1 MTTNLDICTDA
12 LRKIGVVAIGL
23 TPSAEEIET
32 ARRTLARMMR
42 AWQNL
47 GYNLWAVSSM
57 TVPLTTSASY
67 VLAGRPL
74 EIHTARL
81 SRSGIET
88 PMQRFNREQ
97 YDSLP
102 QKTSTGLPTCFY
114 YDRQATTGTIYVWPV
129 LAVAAGQELVISYTR
144 AFGDVV
150 LASELDAPQEWEDA
164 IVYGLAARL
173 MDEFSVMTGNV
184 VGRAE
189 DELRKA
195 LAFDRDENVYFVGDG
210 YN

>member
-23 TPSAEEIET
+23 TASAEETEM
-32 ARRTLARMMR
+32 ARRALARMMR
-42 AWQNL
+42 SWQNL
-47 GYNLWAVSSM
+47 GYNLWAVSSV
-57 TVPLTTSASY
+57 TVPLTTAASY

-74 EIHTARL
+74 ELHTVRL

-114 YDRQATTGTIYVWPV
+114 YDRQAITGTVYVWPV
-129 LAVAAGQELVISYTR
+129 LAVAAGQTLVISYTR

-150 LASELDAPQEWEDA
+150 LASDLDAPQEWEDA

-173 MDEFSVMTGNV
+173 MDEFSQTTGNV
-184 VGRAE
+184 IARAE

-210 YN
+210 Y